1 MIATAEI
8 PDATRGTF
16 RPVARNAAD
25 SSSARKVIRA
35 AAKNTKI
42 HLTKIRLAMNELPRG
57 PFPALAHLHPQD
69 AAAILTHSFDQ
80 DVRVL
85 AGLLTLATPPAY
97 LGVLGP
103 HRRTRELLAEATRL
117 LNLPASSADA
127 QAERWLAQLHAPMGL
142 DLGAES
148 PEAIALC
155 IVAEVQK
162 SLAAATGRP
171 LRELRA
177 VTAARL

>member
-1 MIATAEI
+1 
-8 PDATRGTF
+8 
-16 RPVARNAAD
+16 
-25 SSSARKVIRA
+25 
-35 AAKNTKI
+35 
-42 HLTKIRLAMNELPRG
+42 
-57 PFPALAHLHPQD
+57 
-69 AAAILTHSFDQ
+69 
-80 DVRVL
+80 
-85 AGLLTLATPPAY
+85 
-97 LGVLGP
+97 
-103 HRRTRELLAEATRL
+103 
-117 LNLPASSADA
+117 
-127 QAERWLAQLHAPMGL
+127 MGL